1 MAKGLRE
8 VFVQCL
14 RDAGFT
20 EAEAESLTAA
30 WTRAIRP
37 VVVGFLDDVATAIR
51 EEFAEREAPLT
62 NETTRSQFRV
72 ARDLF
77 AVDRYV
83 Y

>member
-37 VVVGFLDDVATAIR
+37 VVVGFLDDVAIAIR